1 VAIPAKIC
9 YKYKMPIGR
18 RISCAF
24 PAFAS
29 ALAVALLS
37 TGMALAAEST
47 GAATKKSLPAQ
58 LDRKSREL
66 SPSALGMETDKSHG
80 YEPGDDKSD
89 TKRPGEFKFGDNTLH
104 IDANKNDPI
113 PPVGLESNGQAVINK
128 APTEPV
134 LQPSYF
140 GFRLTTPIR

>member
-1 VAIPAKIC
+1 MPFSGQILSTLRTVTAIVA
-9 YKYKMPIGR
+9 
-18 RISCAF
+18 
-24 PAFAS
+24 
-29 ALAVALLS
+29 AVVLS
-37 TGMALAAEST
+37 TGAVLAGSST
-47 GAATKKSLPAQ
+47 DGATKNSAPIRLDPKASELP
-58 LDRKSREL
+58 
-66 SPSALGMETDKSHG
+66 PSALGMEADESHG

-104 IDANKNDPI
+104 IDANKNDPV

-128 APTEPV
+128 APTEPA